1 MKYAINVPI
10 FERYSEARYLAELAK
25 DAEDAGW
32 DGFFVWDHM
41 ATPWGDTIGD
51 VWISLAAIAM
61 NTSRVQIGP
70 MVTPLPRRRPW
81 KVAKESVALDRLSG
95 GRLIMGVGLG
105 TTWHEEFD
113 YLGEEF
119 DYKVRARMLDEG
131 LQVLAGLW
139 GSSPERPFSFEGEHY
154 KVRDAR
160 FSPAPVQEPR
170 IPMWVA
176 GTWPRK
182 APLNRALKWDGYFPM
197 MLDEQGNIAE
207 MTPSHIRE
215 ISTYIKDHRDSDTP
229 FDIILGG
236 ATPGDDPARGAEIV
250 AEYEAAGLTWWHES
264 ITPDRWGGWSY
275 PWPLEQMRERILQGP
290 PVLKRET

>member
-1 MKYAINVPI
+1 MKFAINVPI

-51 VWISLAAIAM
+51 AWISLAAIAM
-61 NTSRVQIGP
+61 NTNTIQLGP

-119 DYKVRARMLDEG
+119 DYKVRAQMLDEG

-139 GSSPERPFSFEGEHY
+139 GSSYENPFSFEGQHY
-154 KVRDAR
+154 KVQDAQ
-160 FSPAPVQEPR
+160 FSPGPVQEPR
-170 IPMWVA
+170 IPVWVA

-215 ISTYIKDHRDSDTP
+215 ISTYIKDHRDSATP

-236 ATPGDDPARGAEIV
+236 ATPGDNPSRGAEIV
-250 AEYEAAGLTWWHES
+250 AEYEEAGLTWWHES
-264 ITPDRWGGWSY
+264 ITPDRWDGWPY
-275 PWPLEQMRERILQGP
+275 PWPLEQMRERVLQGP